1 MNHDTRTM
9 NAKPPTNRNRRR
21 SHSILRWSDVQVGIT
36 FAAFAAASWVVGYGI
51 CTLVL
56 MFQNRY

>member
-9 NAKPPTNRNRRR
+9 NPKPHHLNRRR
-21 SHSILRWSDVQVGIT
+21 SHALIRWADIQVGIT

-56 MFQNRY
+56 MSQNRY

>member
-1 MNHDTRTM
+1 M

-51 CTLVL
+51 TTLVL

>member
-9 NAKPPTNRNRRR
+9 NPKPPTNRNRRR

-36 FAAFAAASWVVGYGI
+36 FTAFAAASWVVGYGI
-51 CTLVL
+51 TTLVF
-56 MFQNRY
+56 MFGERY

>member
-1 MNHDTRTM
+1 M

-21 SHSILRWSDVQVGIT
+21 SHALIRWADIQVAIT
-36 FAAFAAASWVVGYGI
+36 FAVFAAASWVIGYGI

-56 MFQNRY
+56 MFGQTY

>member
-1 MNHDTRTM
+1 MNP
-9 NAKPPTNRNRRR
+9 KPPTNLNRLR

-51 CTLVL
+51 TTLVL